1 MICWS
6 RFVYE
11 MHLRNV
17 SCSARAR
24 ATPCAAIKS
33 CDLLRHAGSA
43 QFSSLILSL
52 SIRSSLF
59 LAIILSSFLCLSFVL
74 SLSLLFLVHR
84 SLSALHLLIRRAF
97 PFPRVSAWSQG
108 KCPTVFPA
116 VGNACREK
124 LPLAE
129 LSRRR
134 NCESEHMWPHK
145 LPR

>member
-1 MICWS
+1 MS
-6 RFVYE
+6 
-11 MHLRNV
+11 

-59 LAIILSSFLCLSFVL
+59 LALILSSSLCLSFFL

-116 VGNACREK
+116 AGNACREK
-124 LPLAE
+124 LPLVE